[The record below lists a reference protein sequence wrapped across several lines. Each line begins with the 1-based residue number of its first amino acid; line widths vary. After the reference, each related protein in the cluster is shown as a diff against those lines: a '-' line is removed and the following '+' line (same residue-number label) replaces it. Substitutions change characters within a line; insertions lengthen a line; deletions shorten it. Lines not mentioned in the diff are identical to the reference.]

1 MKKRFY
7 GFLLF
12 ILFFSTSIHIPV
24 SAATTNPTTSD
35 ENANDFIEMFE
46 IDNYTAANPYILVTG
61 NAATIMFTTDDKA
74 KVSIR
79 SGSIY
84 VKTTD
89 YTRDQELAINQL
101 EATNHLILT
110 VTTKAGVSTS
120 YPITIKTTPKSK
132 HKVVPR
138 ITETS
143 LLSSR
148 RTDS

>member
-12 ILFFSTSIHIPV
+12 ILFFSTSVHIPV
-24 SAATTNPTTSD
+24 SAATTNPTTSSD
-35 ENANDFIEMFE
+35 SANDFMEMFD
-46 IDNYTAANPYILVTG
+46 IDSYTAANPYILVSG
-61 NAATIMFTTDDKA
+61 NTATIMFTTDEDA

-89 YTRDQELAINQL
+89 YTRDQELSINQL
-101 EATNHLILT
+101 QETNQLILT

-143 LLSSR
+143 LSSSR
-148 RTDS
+148 RTHS

>member
-12 ILFFSTSIHIPV
+12 ILFFSTSIHMPV
-24 SAATTNPTTSD
+24 NAATTSPTTSD
-35 ENANDFIEMFE
+35 DSANDFMEMFE
-46 IDNYTAANPYILVTG
+46 IDTYTAANPYILVSG
-61 NAATIMFTTDDKA
+61 NTATIMFTTDEDA

-89 YTRDQELAINQL
+89 YTRDQELSINQL
-101 EATNHLILT
+101 QETNQLILT

-120 YPITIKTTPKSK
+120 YPITIKTTPEPK

-143 LLSSR
+143 LSSSR
-148 RTDS
+148 RTHS